1 MVNKLN
7 SKTGTSKAGAKKTT
21 QKTKAKKTEP
31 VKKAKISNTLK
42 PKSAQV
48 CDKYLDMKA
57 GRLKPITFAWLE
69 RFSQRLIDWAT
80 NDEAALHIGTFYTKE
95 EVSKKDFYRL
105 SENHSELKDALDLA
119 IELIEKRK
127 ANKS

>member
-1 MVNKLN
+1 MAKKLN
-7 SKTGTSKAGAKKTT
+7 STSRVGTKKTVQKEKAKKVMPAKKT
-21 QKTKAKKTEP
+21 KN
-31 VKKAKISNTLK
+31 SNTLK

-48 CDKYLDMKA
+48 CDQYLDMKA
-57 GRLKPITFAWLE
+57 GRLKPITFGWLE
-69 RFSQRLIDWAT
+69 RFAQRLIDWAT
-80 NDEAALHIGTFYTKE
+80 NDETALHIGTFYTKE

-105 SENHSELKDALDLA
+105 SEKHSELKDALDLA